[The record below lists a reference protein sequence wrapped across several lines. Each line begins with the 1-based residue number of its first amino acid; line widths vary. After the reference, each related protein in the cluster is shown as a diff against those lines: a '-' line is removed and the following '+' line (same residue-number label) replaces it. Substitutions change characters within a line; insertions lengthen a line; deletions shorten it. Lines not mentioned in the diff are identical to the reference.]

1 MMGMNLNRELFFGL
15 GIIMIFLALDLWTKK
30 WAEKSLNIPKHLF
43 GGKIQLIYVRNY
55 GIAFNKLSGKK
66 KLILIINLFLFI
78 YLSYLLYIDIK
89 NYFAYSLI
97 LAGGL
102 GNFINRLQKGYVS
115 DFIYFNLKGWP
126 VFNIAD
132 FEILLGIVIVMLNEI
147 VA

>member
-1 MMGMNLNRELFFGL
+1 MGMNLSRELLFAL
-15 GIIMIFLALDLWTKK
+15 GIIIIFLTLDLWTKG
-30 WAEKSLNIPKHLF
+30 WAEKSLNLPKYLF
-43 GGKIQLIYVRNY
+43 GGKIQLIYMRNY

-78 YLSYLLYIDIK
+78 YLSYLLYADMN

-97 LAGGL
+97 LAGGF

-132 FEILLGIVIVMLNEI
+132 FEIILGIVIVILNEI
-147 VA
+147 AN